1 MVITIHETPIKR
13 EEEHPI
19 KARLP
24 VSDSILARSHPD
36 AHPDAHPDNNTQLL
50 KKTPYPEQ
58 NYA

>member
-36 AHPDAHPDNNTQLL
+36 AHPDNNTQLL